1 MEGAAAA
8 HPLMATAWPLL
19 SSALAWLLG
28 SLLVGAIA
36 NRLPPAWLE
45 RGQAGPS
52 WDNAAFYER
61 RLAIRRWKRWL
72 PDAGSALPGGVG
84 KSSLVGRD
92 PAPLRRLLLET
103 QRAEWVHRLL
113 WPLWMLTALW
123 LPPAGVLLNLLVAC
137 ALNLPCLAAQRH
149 TRRRLERIL
158 ARHGSRATHERAALR

>member
-45 RGQAGPS
+45 RGQAGPR
-52 WDNAAFYER
+52 WDSAAFYAG

-72 PDAGSALPGGVG
+72 PDAGSALPCAACCWRPSGPNG
-84 KSSLVGRD
+84 SIACCGRSGCSR
-92 PAPLRRLLLET
+92 PCGCRRL
-103 QRAEWVHRLL
+103 
-113 WPLWMLTALW
+113 
-123 LPPAGVLLNLLVAC
+123 GC
-137 ALNLPCLAAQRH
+137 C
-149 TRRRLERIL
+149 
-158 ARHGSRATHERAALR
+158 